1 MDLQKIVESE
11 GMEGVEKRLLNLD
24 SEFRFKC
31 RRCGKCCRNQRE
43 VMFTA
48 RDLYHI
54 ARKLEITTQ
63 TVINQYAEVYIGPKS
78 RFPLVNMVPSGH
90 GGTCPLQDREGHC
103 TVHDCKPAVCALYP
117 LGRVLLNAVPGE
129 PLTSDADL
137 RVRYIL
143 QEHTCGSA
151 KRGHTVRSW
160 LEKSGIMDEDQF
172 FLDWNRVTLL
182 VGETARRLEEARDI
196 KAVRRLW
203 RQAYRLLYIAYD
215 TEEAFSPQFERNSQE
230 LKAFCIEMRKDI
242 QEDLHDI

>member
-11 GMEGVEKRLLNLD
+11 GMEGGERRLVNLD

-48 RDLYHI
+48 RDLYQI
-54 ARKLEITTQ
+54 ARKLKLSTQ
-63 TVINQYAEVYIGPKS
+63 TVINQHAKVYIGPKS
-78 RFPLVNMVPSGH
+78 RFPLVNMVPSGR
-90 GGTCPLQDREGHC
+90 GGTCPLQDGDGRC
-103 TVHDCKPAVCALYP
+103 TVHDSKPAVCALYP

-129 PLTSDADL
+129 PLSPDADL

-151 KRGHTVRSW
+151 KRVHTVRSW

-172 FLDWNRVTLL
+172 FLDWNRIALL
-182 VGETARRLEEARDI
+182 VGETARGLEAGRDRE
-196 KAVRRLW
+196 AVRRLW
-203 RQAYRLLYIAYD
+203 RQAYRLLYIDYD
-215 TEEAFSPQFERNSQE
+215 IEKAFSPQFERNSRE
-230 LKAFCIEMRKDI
+230 LKDLCIELRKDI
-242 QEDLHDI
+242 QTRLSDI

>member
-1 MDLQKIVESE
+1 MDLQKIAESE
-11 GMEGVEKRLLNLD
+11 GMEGVERRLLDLD

-54 ARKLEITTQ
+54 ARKLRTTTK
-63 TVINQYAEVYIGPKS
+63 TVINRYAEVYIGPKS
-78 RFPLVNMVPSGH
+78 RFPLVNMVPSGR
-90 GGTCPLQDREGHC
+90 GGTCPLQDREGRC
-103 TVHDCKPAVCALYP
+103 TVHDSKPAVCALYP

-151 KRGHTVRSW
+151 KRVHTVRSW

-172 FLDWNRVTLL
+172 FLDWNRITLL
-182 VGETARRLEEARDI
+182 VGETARGMEAGRNRE
-196 KAVRRLW
+196 AVRRLW
-203 RQAYRLLYIAYD
+203 RQAYRLLYIDYD
-215 TEEAFSPQFERNSQE
+215 TAEELSQQFERNSRE
-230 LKAFCIEMRKDI
+230 LKNFCIELRKDI
-242 QEDLHDI
+242 QTELSDI